1 MSKALSK
8 VNYYVLICSFLTFIF
23 LFNFSFVSSL
33 ESSLE
38 VSQWDKGNPSGNIT
52 NEYINNTYINQ
63 TLELNSTQF
72 ETGEPATIKTSWLT
86 SFIESISKWANYYT
100 KTEINDLISGISVS
114 QPIRLNV
121 QYPTI
126 SYGEIYYLSK
136 QNGTITKWD
145 LRSSDSGSVNI
156 VVYNSTTTKFTAILS
171 SASSNNSIVSVP
183 VIDGEEILANITSVS
198 GLDDF
203 TLTMEVQ

>member
-1 MSKALSK
+1 MEQE
-8 VNYYVLICSFLTFIF
+8 TFIWVGVF
-23 LFNFSFVSSL
+23 AFPIAIIALFFAFSGGYIFNQEQFIVNESNVSL
-33 ESSLE
+33 
-38 VSQWDKGNPSGNIT
+38 
-52 NEYINNTYINQ
+52 NETWLSEFANVTYINNTYINQ
-63 TLELNSTQF
+63 TLE
-72 ETGEPATIKTSWLT
+72 
-86 SFIESISKWANYYT
+86 
-100 KTEINDLISGISVS
+100 
-114 QPIRLNV
+114 PIRLNI

-171 SASSNNSIVSVP
+171 SASSNSSIVSVP

>member
-1 MSKALSK
+1 MEDDYWLWIGIFAFPIAIIAL
-8 VNYYVLICSFLTFIF
+8 FLGLTAGTTY
-23 LFNFSFVSSL
+23 NF
-33 ESSLE
+33 
-38 VSQWDKGNPSGNIT
+38 
-52 NEYINNTYINQ
+52 NQ
-63 TLELNSTQF
+63 TQF
-72 ETGEPATIKTSWLT
+72 IENGTNVSINETGLFSTLNTS
-86 SFIESISKWANYYT
+86 
-100 KTEINDLISGISVS
+100 DLISGISVS

>member
-1 MSKALSK
+1 MQHKIK
-8 VNYYVLICSFLTFIF
+8 RGILIL
-23 LFNFSFVSSL
+23 FSFVFLFSFISAL
-33 ESSLE
+33 EI
-38 VSQWDKGNPSGNIT
+38 SQWDYIPEGNVT
-52 NEYINNTYINQ
+52 YQNNTFINQ
-63 TLELNSTQF
+63 TLKLNSTQF
-72 ETGEPATIKTSWLT
+72 DILTEPVSIDLTWLT
-86 SFIESISKWANYYT
+86 NFIESISKWGNYYL
-100 KTEINDLISGISVS
+100 KTEIDNLISGISVT
-114 QPIRLNV
+114 QPIRLNI

-171 SASSNNSIVSVP
+171 SASSNSSIVSVP
-183 VIDGEEILANITSVS
+183 IIDGEEILANITSVS

>member
-1 MSKALSK
+1 MEDEYWLWIGIFAFPIAIIAL
-8 VNYYVLICSFLTFIF
+8 FLGLTAGTTY
-23 LFNFSFVSSL
+23 NF
-33 ESSLE
+33 
-38 VSQWDKGNPSGNIT
+38 
-52 NEYINNTYINQ
+52 
-63 TLELNSTQF
+63 NSTQF
-72 ETGEPATIKTSWLT
+72 IENGSNVSMNETWL
-86 SFIESISKWANYYT
+86 SEFANVT
-100 KTEINDLISGISVS
+100 SGISVS

>member
-72 ETGEPATIKTSWLT
+72 ETGEPVTIKTSWLT
-86 SFIESISKWANYYT
+86 TFIESISKWANYYT
-100 KTEINDLISGISVS
+100 KTEIDNRYSNNLTVNN
-114 QPIRLNV
+114 LNV
-121 QYPTI
+121 T
-126 SYGEIYYLSK
+126 
-136 QNGTITKWD
+136 NGWSGNCVN
-145 LRSSDSGSVNI
+145 SSILNGII
-156 VVYNSTTTKFTAILS
+156 VGCN
-171 SASSNNSIVSVP
+171 
-183 VIDGEEILANITSVS
+183 D
-198 GLDDF
+198 
-203 TLTMEVQ
+203 

>member
-1 MSKALSK
+1 MD
-8 VNYYVLICSFLTFIF
+8 TD
-23 LFNFSFVSSL
+23 NFSWIGVFAFPIAVIALFFAFSGGYIFNQEQFIVNQSNVSM
-33 ESSLE
+33 
-38 VSQWDKGNPSGNIT
+38 
-52 NEYINNTYINQ
+52 NET
-63 TLELNSTQF
+63 
-72 ETGEPATIKTSWLT
+72 WL
-86 SFIESISKWANYYT
+86 SEFANVT
-100 KTEINDLISGISVS
+100 SGISVS

-156 VVYNSTTTKFTAILS
+156 VIYNSTTTKFTAVLS

>member
-1 MSKALSK
+1 MDQE
-8 VNYYVLICSFLTFIF
+8 TFIWIGVF
-23 LFNFSFVSSL
+23 AFPIAVIALLFAFSGGYIFNQEQFIVNQSNVSM
-33 ESSLE
+33 
-38 VSQWDKGNPSGNIT
+38 
-52 NEYINNTYINQ
+52 NET
-63 TLELNSTQF
+63 
-72 ETGEPATIKTSWLT
+72 WL
-86 SFIESISKWANYYT
+86 SEFANVT
-100 KTEINDLISGISVS
+100 SGISVS

>member
-1 MSKALSK
+1 MKNNGLIAFMGIIIMAVMLMYPSVLAISYSDNTYGK
-8 VNYYVLICSFLTFIF
+8 VVTPTASPYT
-23 LFNFSFVSSL
+23 
-33 ESSLE
+33 
-38 VSQWDKGNPSGNIT
+38 T
-52 NEYINNTYINQ
+52 INNTFINQ
-63 TLELNSTQF
+63 TVNATVNTTQF
-72 ETGEPATIKTSWLT
+72 DSSNPIHIKESWLT
-86 SFIESISKWANYYT
+86 TFIEGISKWVNYYT
-100 KTEINDLISGISVS
+100 KTEIDNLISGITVS

-156 VVYNSTTTKFTAILS
+156 VVYNSTTTKFTAVLS